1 MTTLEDIRKSSK
13 ETISAATAGSIL
25 GCDPQLIRVQARQDR
40 TQLGFPVILMRRR
53 VLIPR
58 RPFLA
63 YIEGGATTPL
73 I

>member
-1 MTTLEDIRKSSK
+1 MATLEEIRQSTK

-40 TQLGFPVILMRRR
+40 TQLGFPVILMRQR

-58 RPFLA
+58 RPFIA
-63 YIEGGATTPL
+63 YIDGGASAPTS
-73 I
+73 